1 MWDHHTAL
9 QPATVKEIQTVLF
22 LRKLPSY
29 IRDLINPREFQEP
42 EALIQRCNEIWED
55 RSEEEGAAAVAI
67 LRPHPPSMVTAAP
80 PLCSVGRVPL
90 ASSPTAVA
98 PRPAQGRRQRSLVF
112 LPLPFR
118 FQGQEV
124 REGLLIPFTAVSFL
138 PAKNLIF
145 LQDTKNNFK
154 FLVDSDVS
162 LLILPHT
169 STGPPTGP
177 HLVGANGKPIPAWGF
192 RCRTICFSG
201 QNFEFD
207 FLLAAVA
214 TPLLGID
221 FFSKIWSF
229 NNPLKTAG
237 PTRGLGPHLLQD
249 K

>member
-1 MWDHHTAL
+1 
-9 QPATVKEIQTVLF
+9 
-22 LRKLPSY
+22 
-29 IRDLINPREFQEP
+29 
-42 EALIQRCNEIWED
+42 
-55 RSEEEGAAAVAI
+55 
-67 LRPHPPSMVTAAP
+67 MVTAAP
-80 PLCSVGRVPL
+80 PLRSVGRVPL

-98 PRPAQGRRQRSLVF
+98 PRPAQGLRQRPLVF

-124 REGLLIPFTAVSFL
+124 QEGLLIPFTAVSFL

-162 LLILPHT
+162 LSVLPHT

-192 RCRTICFSG
+192 RCRTVCFSG

-214 TPLLGID
+214 TPLLGMD
-221 FFSKIWSF
+221 FLAKFGLLIIPSKQQVLHDASACTFSKTSNTSYTSLWSPETDAAVAALPPQVQKLLEEF
-229 NNPLKTAG
+229 PSLLRPSATPPKLLHGVVHHIDTG
-237 PTRGLGPHLLQD
+237 STRPRV
-249 K
+249 